1 MRTRTRRSTAPL
13 STLQLKADGYL
24 LRLCHR
30 DPVASYTQSVRQ
42 RARGAMK
49 RGLALPELSPTLG
62 PLGRRTRFFGAFV
75 TVVICVWVLV
85 RPQPYWAAI
94 LAAYAAIFSIT
105 VAPLVANDYF
115 RLREPRGNPPDKT
128 RINIAAPLS
137 CLSAVL
143 LIRAVLDMD
152 TVEFAKA
159 IFFGLLAGSIYALL
173 LWVIV
178 RRASVGIAVLIG
190 VFLGPAALLHT
201 NAATLSAEG
210 YMERGVVS
218 DKYVSSKPRRHV
230 VVASV
235 GSSKVELSVPKE
247 SFSNYA
253 AGQDICTEVRTGAF
267 GIHVRFIR
275 AC

>member
-1 MRTRTRRSTAPL
+1 
-13 STLQLKADGYL
+13 
-24 LRLCHR
+24 
-30 DPVASYTQSVRQ
+30 
-42 RARGAMK
+42 MK
-49 RGLALPELSPTLG
+49 RSLALPELSPNLG
-62 PLGRRTRFFGAFV
+62 PLGRRIRFFGAFV
-75 TVVICVWVLV
+75 TVAICVWVLV

-115 RLREPRGNPPDKT
+115 RLREPRGNPPDRT

-143 LIRAVLDMD
+143 LIRAVMDMD
-152 TVEFAKA
+152 TIELAKA
-159 IFFGLLAGSIYALL
+159 IFLGLLAGSMYALL

-178 RRASVGIAVLIG
+178 RRASLGIAALVG
-190 VFLGPAALLHT
+190 VFLGPPALLHT

-218 DKYVSSKPRRHV
+218 NKYASSKPRRYV
-230 VVASV
+230 VVASM
-235 GSSKVELSVPKE
+235 GPSQVELTVPQE
-247 SFSNYA
+247 SFSSYA
-253 AGQDICTEVRTGAF
+253 AGQDICTEVRSGAF